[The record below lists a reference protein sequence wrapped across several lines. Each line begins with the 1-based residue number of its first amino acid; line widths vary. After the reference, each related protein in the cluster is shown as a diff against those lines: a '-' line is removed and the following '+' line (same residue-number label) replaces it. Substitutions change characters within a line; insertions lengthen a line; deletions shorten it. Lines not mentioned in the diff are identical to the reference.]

1 MLLCGRGALSRNMA
15 GAGERKMLPGGLSAE
30 KDRALSDKRAFIVQ
44 GQAADCRVRFPQ
56 RQRQRI
62 DERGEDVEDVVV

>member
-1 MLLCGRGALSRNMA
+1 MA

-30 KDRALSDKRAFIVQ
+30 KDRAPLAERAFCVQ
-44 GQAADCRVRFPQ
+44 GQAADCRVPLPQ

-62 DERGEDVEDVVV
+62 DERGEDVEDVVI